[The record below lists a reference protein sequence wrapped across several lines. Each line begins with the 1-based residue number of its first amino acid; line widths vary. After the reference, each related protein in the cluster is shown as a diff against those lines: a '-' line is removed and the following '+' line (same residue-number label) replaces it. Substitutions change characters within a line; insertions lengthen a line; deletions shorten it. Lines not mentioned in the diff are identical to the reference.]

1 MKQTAQWTIPAT
13 TIVMAGGIFTVD
25 FLSPLGYAVWL
36 AYLFPLWLSP
46 RAPYR
51 HYPSIFAG
59 LSTFLILADL
69 VVSTAGIDPQVAVFN
84 RGFGIVVIWI
94 MALLLEQRT
103 RAEWL
108 RQRLLSD
115 LERAQEGLRQ
125 LSHRLLQA
133 QENERRH
140 IARDLHDEIGQALT
154 ALKLNLR
161 EVQGPVEPAPIMTL
175 VTDCLE
181 ITDQLIQRIRNLAL
195 DLRPSLLDELGLVS
209 ALHWYVT
216 RQAERAGWTIDY
228 AAQEFEHRL
237 SQEIEIICFRVA
249 QEALTN
255 VMRHAKATHLR
266 VALAQKGQGVELVV
280 QDNGLGF
287 DVDKARARSRTGQSL
302 GLLGMEERVYLAG
315 GTIDVQ
321 SRPQEGT
328 TITVLVPHAIGT
340 AALHPA
346 PHEVS

>member
-1 MKQTAQWTIPAT
+1 MKQAVKWTIPAT
-13 TIVMAGGIFTVD
+13 TLVMAAGIFAVD
-25 FLSPLGYAVWL
+25 LLSPLGYAVWL
-36 AYLFPLWLSP
+36 AYLLPLWLTP
-46 RAPYR
+46 RAPYP
-51 HYPSIFAG
+51 HYPTVFAG
-59 LSTFLILADL
+59 LSTALILTDYVL
-69 VVSTAGIDPQVAVFN
+69 STAGIDPQVAVFN

-94 MALLLEQRT
+94 TALLLEQRT
-103 RAEWL
+103 RSERL

-133 QENERRH
+133 QESERRN

-161 EVQGPVEPAPIMTL
+161 EVQDPSEPAPVMTL
-175 VTDCLE
+175 VTDSLQ

-209 ALHWYVT
+209 ALHWYAS
-216 RQAERAGWTIDY
+216 RQAERAGWTLDY
-228 AAQEFEHRL
+228 VAQEFEHRL

-266 VALAQKGQGVELVV
+266 VAVTQKGQGVELVV
-280 QDNGLGF
+280 QDNGVGF
-287 DVDKARARSRTGQSL
+287 DVVKERARCRSGESL
-302 GLLGMEERVYLAG
+302 GLLGMEERVHLAG

-321 SRPQEGT
+321 SRQQEGT
-328 TITVLVPHAIGT
+328 TITVLVPDAVRT
-340 AALHPA
+340 AARQPA
-346 PHEVS
+346 AQEVS